1 MKLYQAVN
9 DWFLPLPVK
18 PFATERDAVAH
29 IKAVQE
35 TNDGVFHVV
44 ELNVTS
50 TIQQARDPARSK

>member
-9 DWFLPLPVK
+9 DWFSPLPVK

-29 IKAVQE
+29 IQAVQE
-35 TNDGVFHVV
+35 TTLGVFHVV

-50 TIQQARDPARSK
+50 TIQPVRDPARSE